1 MYLQHLHLQH
11 FRNYTDQ
18 AVTFQG
24 QQTILI
30 GDNAQGK
37 SNLLEAIVLLATLHS
52 PRVQRDAD
60 LIQSGQTL
68 AQIQGYVLRQPDP
81 AELALVLR
89 ASGRR
94 TWMVNQQVQ
103 RRQVDFLGY
112 LRAVFFS
119 CLDLEL
125 VRGSPGQRRD
135 WLDQTLVQLEPLYSQ
150 LLQDYQRVVRQRNAL
165 LRQDTVTPAQL
176 APWDDLLIQTGAR
189 LIRRRYQLVE
199 RLQPLAQTWHHRISQ
214 SKEVL
219 TVRYAPAVPV
229 SVNDTEAIRT
239 EFQRQLAAKALAER
253 MQKTTLV
260 GPHRDEVIFTLD
272 GQLAR
277 HYASQGQQRTLVLA
291 LKLAELEL
299 LETVFGET
307 PLLLLDDV
315 LAELDQKR
323 QRHLLTVIADRVQT
337 IITTTDLARFEPPWL
352 THAQQLY
359 VEQGRIWPRE

>member
-1 MYLQHLHLQH
+1 MYLQSLHLRH

-18 AVTFQG
+18 VVTFQAP
-24 QQTILI
+24 QTILI

-52 PRVQRDAD
+52 PRVQRDGE
-60 LIQSGQTL
+60 LVQTGQTT
-68 AQIQGYVLRQPDP
+68 AQIQGYVQRQPEP
-81 AELALVLR
+81 AELTLVLR
-89 ASGRR
+89 VSGRR
-94 TWMVNQQVQ
+94 TLAVNQQVQ
-103 RRQVDFLGY
+103 RRQMDFLGY

-125 VRGSPGQRRD
+125 VRGGPGQRRD

-165 LRQDTVTPAQL
+165 LRQETVTPAQL
-176 APWDDLLIQTGAR
+176 APWDDLLVQTGTR
-189 LIRRRYQLVE
+189 LIRRRYRLVE
-199 RLQPLAQTWHHRISQ
+199 RLQPLAQAWHQRISQ
-214 SKEVL
+214 TGEQFNL
-219 TVRYAPAVPV
+219 AYAPAVPV
-229 SVNDTEAIRT
+229 PVNEGDVIQE
-239 EFQRQLAAKALAER
+239 EFRRQLAQKASAER
-253 MQKTTLV
+253 AQQTTLV
-260 GPHRDEVIFTLD
+260 GPHRDEVMLTLD
-272 GQLAR
+272 GQPAR

-337 IITTTDLARFEPPWL
+337 IITTTDLARFEPPWFSS
-352 THAQQLY
+352 AQQLY
-359 VEQGRIWPRE
+359 VEQGRIWPRK

>member
-1 MYLQHLHLQH
+1 MYLQSLHLHH

-18 AVTFQG
+18 VVTFQG

-60 LIQSGQTL
+60 LVQMGQAL
-68 AQIQGYVLRQPDP
+68 AQIEGYILRQPDP
-81 AELALVLR
+81 VELTLVLR

-94 TWMVNQQVQ
+94 TLAVNQRVQ
-103 RRQVDFLGY
+103 RRQVDFWGY

-135 WLDQTLVQLEPLYSQ
+135 WLDHILVQLEPLYSQ

-165 LRQDTVTPAQL
+165 LRQETVTPAQL
-176 APWDDLLIQTGAR
+176 APWDELLVQTGAR
-189 LIRRRYQLVE
+189 LMHRRAQLID
-199 RLQPLAQTWHHRISQ
+199 RLQPLVQTWHQRISQ
-214 SKEVL
+214 AGEQL
-219 TVRYAPAVPV
+219 TVAYAPAVAV
-229 SVNDTEAIRT
+229 REGARIQE
-239 EFQRQLAAKALAER
+239 EFRRQLAAKAMVER
-253 MQKTTLV
+253 LQKTTLV
-260 GPHRDEVIFTLD
+260 GPHRDEVIFTLN

-299 LETVFGET
+299 LEKAFGET

-315 LAELDQKR
+315 LAELDPKR
-323 QRHLLTVIADRVQT
+323 QRHLLAVIADRVQT
-337 IITTTDLARFEPPWL
+337 IITTTDLDRFEPPWL
-352 THAQQLY
+352 TQAQQLL
-359 VEQGRIWPRE
+359 VQQGRIYPRG